1 VTAPITSLEIDAAR
15 ASVSAH
21 TVHVELARSEPDG
34 TFTPVLQLRLSTAV
48 AGELAALLVAT
59 VARTAELREA
69 IGEAEAPT
77 RTDG

>member
-1 VTAPITSLEIDAAR
+1 MTRPIASFQVDAAR

-34 TFTPVLQLRLSTAV
+34 SFVPVLQLRLSTAV
-48 AGELAALLVAT
+48 AGELAALLAAT

-69 IGEAEAPT
+69 IGKAGS
-77 RTDG
+77 DM